1 MSPTKLI
8 AVIVLVVIGAH
19 LLMFGYL
26 RRVVARAIQEQ
37 KDRMERQEDS
47 PRDDA

>member
-26 RRVVARAIQEQ
+26 RRVVARAIEEQ
-37 KDRMERQEDS
+37 KQRQAQQEGS